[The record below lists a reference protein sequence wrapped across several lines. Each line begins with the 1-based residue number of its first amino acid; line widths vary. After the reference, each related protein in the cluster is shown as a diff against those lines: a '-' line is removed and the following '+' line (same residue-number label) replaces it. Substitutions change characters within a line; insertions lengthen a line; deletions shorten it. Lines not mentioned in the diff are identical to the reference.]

1 MRIEGSTEA
10 FALPKIASSVQTEA
24 AAATDRRVSAEPSS
38 VEKMKVEHEKAAQ
51 TQEVRR
57 EMSEDEIFKQVKDA
71 NQKLKT
77 YDRRLEFSIHD
88 VTKKIMVKVINT
100 NDDSVIREIPSE
112 KALDMLAY
120 VWKLTGILL
129 DEKR

>member
-1 MRIEGSTEA
+1 MRIEGSMDA
-10 FALPKIASSVQTEA
+10 FTLPKIASSVQAEA
-24 AAATDRRVSAEPSS
+24 PAAEERHVSAEPSS

-51 TQEVRR
+51 TQEARR

-71 NQKLKT
+71 NQKLKV

-88 VTKKIMVKVINT
+88 VTKRIMVKVINT

>member
-1 MRIEGSTEA
+1 MRIEGRMDA
-10 FALPKIASSVQTEA
+10 FTLPKIASSVQAEA
-24 AAATDRRVSAEPSS
+24 SAVEEKKVSAEPSS

-51 TQEVRR
+51 TQEIRR

-71 NQKLKT
+71 NQKLKI

-88 VTKKIMVKVINT
+88 GTKRIMVKVINT

>member
-1 MRIEGSTEA
+1 MRIEGSMDA
-10 FALPKIASSVQTEA
+10 FTLPKIASSVQAEVPA
-24 AAATDRRVSAEPSS
+24 AEGKHASAEPSS
-38 VEKMKVEHEKAAQ
+38 VEKMKAEHEKAAQ

-71 NQKLKT
+71 NQKLRA

-88 VTKKIMVKVINT
+88 VTKRIMVKVINT